1 MCVALTTLGN
11 HQFSRLGPPGGGSE
25 EWPPVRQRLTMVG
38 RLCLQVSFHAGWTI
52 HGGMPNV
59 GDSTREALAI
69 SWVPEQTTMLP
80 AFDVVGKYSSDDK
93 LTINKL
99 LKLKP
104 GMAVTDDILPVRAAD
119 SLG

>member
-1 MCVALTTLGN
+1 
-11 HQFSRLGPPGGGSE
+11 
-25 EWPPVRQRLTMVG
+25 
-38 RLCLQVSFHAGWTI
+38 
-52 HGGMPNV
+52 MPNV

-119 SLG
+119 SLGQHSCRPCSGLCQRERPGFACRYD

>member
-1 MCVALTTLGN
+1 
-11 HQFSRLGPPGGGSE
+11 
-25 EWPPVRQRLTMVG
+25 
-38 RLCLQVSFHAGWTI
+38 
-52 HGGMPNV
+52 MPNV

-119 SLG
+119 SLGQHLCRPYSRAVPDRAAGLRLPV

>member
-1 MCVALTTLGN
+1 MLEIC
-11 HQFSRLGPPGGGSE
+11 
-25 EWPPVRQRLTMVG
+25 G
-38 RLCLQVSFHAGWTI
+38 RCLCAQVSFHAGWTI

-119 SLG
+119 SLGLLVSLSGLRCADGVAASRGHQARLVTRLS